1 MHASTTRSNTRRKMS
16 LSRKRSLRARE
27 NAEWSGILSSMLK
40 PQNQRYARFTC
51 TSRHSSRSER
61 MANT

>member
-40 PQNQRYARFTC
+40 PQNHR
-51 TSRHSSRSER
+51 
-61 MANT
+61 